1 MCTNYTPTSRDRL
14 RAAQLGVA
22 HLPPAEWPSEV
33 FPGYEAPILV
43 RGGAPG
49 QHDLAPRCLLARF
62 GLVPRWS
69 RDAAHARELSRHT
82 TNARSETAAVK
93 PSFRGPWRDRH
104 WALAPMENFFEPCW
118 ETGHAVRWRIA
129 RADGDLFAAAG
140 LWERW
145 TDPASGEITA
155 SFTLLTVN
163 ADVHPLMARMHRPGD
178 ETYTNFV
185 SKPGIMIN
193 QCIQALFQHRL
204 GLMCHLN
211 KVARNIYLRLLR
223 EKNGSFS
230 DINGQISDAFEVVI
244 YLQNGNY
251 KTQIYGYRLIKRKQ
265 LKAVFLNLNFSL
277 VDFYIFIYYLFG
289 QFGIL
294 FLD

>member
-1 MCTNYTPTSRDRL
+1 MCTNYTPSSRDRL

-22 HLPPAEWPSEV
+22 HLPPADWPPEV
-33 FPGYEAPILV
+33 YPGYEAPIV
-43 RGGAPG
+43 IRGGAPG
-49 QHDLAPRCLLARF
+49 QHDVAPRCLLARF

-69 RDAAHARELSRHT
+69 RDAAHAKELSRHT

-93 PSFRGPWRDRH
+93 PSFRSPWRERH

-163 ADVHPLMARMHRPGD
+163 ADGHPLMARMHRPGD
-178 ETYTNFV
+178 EKRMPV
-185 SKPGIMIN
+185 LLAPGDFDDWLHATDE
-193 QCIQALFQHRL
+193 QAHAMVRGMSAAALTGEPAPRPPPPRALRRTARPPAPDDTGSLF
-204 GLMCHLN
+204 
-211 KVARNIYLRLLR
+211 
-223 EKNGSFS
+223 
-230 DINGQISDAFEVVI
+230 
-244 YLQNGNY
+244 
-251 KTQIYGYRLIKRKQ
+251 
-265 LKAVFLNLNFSL
+265 
-277 VDFYIFIYYLFG
+277 
-289 QFGIL
+289 
-294 FLD
+294 